1 MSDFKAATNAATQI
15 KERMRQADA
24 LAQPG
29 TQAHWQIVSAAL
41 MTQWPR
47 IQFCL
52 DVLEKEKS
60 ADSGRG
66 P

>member
-1 MSDFKAATNAATQI
+1 MIQKPAVLLCGGAAGFI
-15 KERMRQADA
+15 LMRQAEG

-52 DVLEKEKS
+52 DVLEKEKT
-60 ADSGRG
+60 AATVNG
-66 P
+66 